1 MDKINSQNIQH
12 VAIIMD
18 GNGRWA
24 EKKEL
29 HRSQGHKKGLD
40 NILPI
45 VEELIEQ
52 KIKYVTLF
60 AFSTENNKRP
70 YEEKKNL
77 INLLDDSLDNIN
89 KKIDDNNINLTFI
102 GNLSSLPK
110 KITSKIQKISQ
121 KNKGASSVKLII
133 AWNYSGR
140 SDILNAIRRIKTKQN
155 ISEKELES
163 YLMTHNTPDPDLI
176 IRTGNQMR
184 ISNFML
190 WQSAYSELYFSKKLW
205 PEFTKKD
212 LNNAILEF
220 KKRKRNYGNV

>member
-45 VEELIEQ
+45 VEEFINQ
-52 KIKYVTLF
+52 KIQYVTLF

-77 INLLDDSLDNIN
+77 INLLDAALNNIN
-89 KKIDDNNINLTFI
+89 EKINENNINLSFI
-102 GNLSSLPK
+102 GDLSSLPK
-110 KITSKIQKISQ
+110 NITSKIQKISQ
-121 KNKGASSVKLII
+121 KNKCKSSLKLII

-140 SDILNAIRRIKTKQN
+140 SDILNAIREIEKKYIT
-155 ISEKELES
+155 EKEFES
-163 YLMTHNTPDPDLI
+163 YLMTKNIPDPDLI

-212 LNNAILEF
+212 LNNAIVEF

>member
-45 VEELIEQ
+45 VEEFINQ
-52 KIKYVTLF
+52 KIQYVTLF

-77 INLLDDSLDNIN
+77 INLLDAALNNIN
-89 KKIDDNNINLTFI
+89 EKINENNINLSFI
-102 GNLSSLPK
+102 GDLSSLPK
-110 KITSKIQKISQ
+110 NITSKIQKISQ
-121 KNKGASSVKLII
+121 KNKCKSSLKLII

-140 SDILNAIRRIKTKQN
+140 SDIVNALNNIKSKNRITEQ
-155 ISEKELES
+155 ELKS
-163 YLMTHNTPDPDLI
+163 HLMTNKIPDPDLI
-176 IRTGNQMR
+176 IRTGGEMR
-184 ISNFML
+184 LSNFLM
-190 WQSAYSELYFSKKLW
+190 WQSAYTELYFTKILW
-205 PEFTKKD
+205 PNFKIKS
-212 LNNAILEF
+212 LNKIISIYINRI
-220 KKRKRNYGNV
+220 RKYGR

>member
-45 VEELIEQ
+45 VEEFINQ
-52 KIKYVTLF
+52 KIQYVTLF

-77 INLLDDSLDNIN
+77 INLLDAALNNIN
-89 KKIDDNNINLTFI
+89 EKINENNINLSFI
-102 GNLSSLPK
+102 GDLSSLPK
-110 KITSKIQKISQ
+110 NITSKIQKISQ
-121 KNKGASSVKLII
+121 KNKCKSSLKLII

-140 SDILNAIRRIKTKQN
+140 SDILNAIREIEKKYIT
-155 ISEKELES
+155 EKEFES
-163 YLMTHNTPDPDLI
+163 YLMTKNIPDPDLI

-184 ISNFML
+184 ISKFIL
-190 WQSAYSELYFSKKLW
+190 WQSDYSDYIFQK
-205 PEFTKKD
+205 
-212 LNNAILEF
+212 
-220 KKRKRNYGNV
+220 NYGQNLQKKT

>member
-29 HRSQGHKKGLD
+29 HRSEGHKKGLD

-52 KIKYVTLF
+52 KIKYITLF

-77 INLLDDSLDNIN
+77 INLLDAALNNIN
-89 KKIDDNNINLTFI
+89 EKINENNINLSFI
-102 GNLSSLPK
+102 GDLSSLPK
-110 KITSKIQKISQ
+110 NITSKIQKISQ
-121 KNKGASSVKLII
+121 KNKCKSSLKLII

-140 SDILNAIRRIKTKQN
+140 SDILNAIREIEKIYIT
-155 ISEKELES
+155 EKEFES
-163 YLMTHNTPDPDLI
+163 YLMTKNIPDPDLI

-212 LNNAILEF
+212 LNNAIVEF

>member
-29 HRSQGHKKGLD
+29 HRSEGHKKGLD

-52 KIKYVTLF
+52 KIKYITLF

-89 KKIDDNNINLTFI
+89 EKINENNINLSFI

-110 KITSKIQKISQ
+110 KITSKIRKISQ
-121 KNKGASSVKLII
+121 KNINATSVKLII

-140 SDILNAIRRIKTKQN
+140 NDILNAIRKIDTKQN
-155 ISEKELES
+155 ITEKELES
-163 YLMTHNTPDPDLI
+163 YLMTKNIPDPDLI

-190 WQSAYSELYFSKKLW
+190 WQSAYSELYFSQKLW

-212 LNNAILEF
+212 LNNAIIEF

>member
-45 VEELIEQ
+45 VEEFINQ
-52 KIKYVTLF
+52 KIQYVTLF

-77 INLLDDSLDNIN
+77 INLLDAALNNIN
-89 KKIDDNNINLTFI
+89 EKINENNINLSFI
-102 GNLSSLPK
+102 GDLSSLPK
-110 KITSKIQKISQ
+110 NITSKIQKISQ
-121 KNKGASSVKLII
+121 KNKCKSSLKLII

-140 SDILNAIRRIKTKQN
+140 SDILNAIREIEKKYIT
-155 ISEKELES
+155 EKEFES
-163 YLMTHNTPDPDLI
+163 YLMTKNIPNPDLI

-212 LNNAILEF
+212 LNNAIVEF

>member
-52 KIKYVTLF
+52 KIKYITLF

-77 INLLDDSLDNIN
+77 INLLDAALNNIN
-89 KKIDDNNINLTFI
+89 EKINENNINLSFI
-102 GNLSSLPK
+102 GDLSSLPK
-110 KITSKIQKISQ
+110 NITSKIQKISQ
-121 KNKGASSVKLII
+121 KNKCKSSLKLII

-140 SDILNAIRRIKTKQN
+140 SDILNAIREIEKIYIT
-155 ISEKELES
+155 EKEFES
-163 YLMTHNTPDPDLI
+163 YLMTKNIPDPDLI

-220 KKRKRNYGNV
+220 KKRNRNYGNV

>member
-1 MDKINSQNIQH
+1 M
-12 VAIIMD
+12 
-18 GNGRWA
+18 
-24 EKKEL
+24 

-45 VEELIEQ
+45 VEEFINQ
-52 KIKYVTLF
+52 KIQYVTLF

-77 INLLDDSLDNIN
+77 INLLDAALNNIN
-89 KKIDDNNINLTFI
+89 EKINENNINLSFI
-102 GNLSSLPK
+102 GDLSSLPK
-110 KITSKIQKISQ
+110 NITSKIQKISQ
-121 KNKGASSVKLII
+121 KNKCKSSLKLII

-140 SDILNAIRRIKTKQN
+140 SDILNAIKRIETKQN
-155 ISEKELES
+155 ITEKKIES
-163 YLMTHNTPDPDLI
+163 YLMTNNTPDPDLI

-212 LNNAILEF
+212 LNNAIIEF

>member
-77 INLLDDSLDNIN
+77 INLLDAALNNIN
-89 KKIDDNNINLTFI
+89 EKINENNINLSFI
-102 GNLSSLPK
+102 GDLSSLPK
-110 KITSKIQKISQ
+110 NITSKIQKISQ
-121 KNKGASSVKLII
+121 KNKCKSSLKLII

-140 SDILNAIRRIKTKQN
+140 SDILNAIREIEKIYIT
-155 ISEKELES
+155 EKEFES
-163 YLMTHNTPDPDLI
+163 YLMTKNIPDPDLI

-212 LNNAILEF
+212 LNNAIVEF

>member
-77 INLLDDSLDNIN
+77 INLLDAALNNIN
-89 KKIDDNNINLTFI
+89 EKINENNINLSFI
-102 GNLSSLPK
+102 GDLSSLPK
-110 KITSKIQKISQ
+110 NITSKIQKISQ
-121 KNKGASSVKLII
+121 KNKCKSSLKLII

-140 SDILNAIRRIKTKQN
+140 SDILNAIREIEKKYIT
-155 ISEKELES
+155 EKEFES
-163 YLMTHNTPDPDLI
+163 YLMTKNIPDPDLI

-212 LNNAILEF
+212 LNNAIVEF

>member
-40 NILPI
+40 NIVPI
-45 VEELIEQ
+45 VEEFINQ
-52 KIKYVTLF
+52 KIQYVTLF

-77 INLLDDSLDNIN
+77 INLLDAALNNIN
-89 KKIDDNNINLTFI
+89 EKINENNINLSFI
-102 GNLSSLPK
+102 GDLSSLPK
-110 KITSKIQKISQ
+110 NITSKIQKISQ
-121 KNKGASSVKLII
+121 KNKCKSSLKLII

-140 SDILNAIRRIKTKQN
+140 SDILNAIREIEKKYIT
-155 ISEKELES
+155 EKEFES
-163 YLMTHNTPDPDLI
+163 YLMTKNIPDPDLI

-212 LNNAILEF
+212 LNNAIVEF

>member
-29 HRSQGHKKGLD
+29 HRSKGHKKGLD
-40 NILPI
+40 NIIPI
-45 VEELIEQ
+45 LEELIEQ
-52 KIKYVTLF
+52 KIKYITLF

-77 INLLDDSLDNIN
+77 INLLDAALNNIN
-89 KKIDDNNINLTFI
+89 EKINENNINLSFI
-102 GNLSSLPK
+102 GDLSSLPK
-110 KITSKIQKISQ
+110 NITSKIQKISQ
-121 KNKGASSVKLII
+121 KNKCKSSLKLII

-140 SDILNAIRRIKTKQN
+140 SDILNAIREIEKKYIT
-155 ISEKELES
+155 EKEFES
-163 YLMTHNTPDPDLI
+163 YLMTKNIPDPDLI

-212 LNNAILEF
+212 LNNAIVEF

>member
-45 VEELIEQ
+45 VEEFINQ
-52 KIKYVTLF
+52 KIQYVTLF

-77 INLLDDSLDNIN
+77 INLLDAALNNIN
-89 KKIDDNNINLTFI
+89 EKINENNINLSFI
-102 GNLSSLPK
+102 GDLSSLPK
-110 KITSKIQKISQ
+110 NITSKIQKISQ
-121 KNKGASSVKLII
+121 KNKCKSSLKLII

-140 SDILNAIRRIKTKQN
+140 SDILNAIREIEKIYIT
-155 ISEKELES
+155 EKEFES
-163 YLMTHNTPDPDLI
+163 YLMTKNIPDPDLI

-212 LNNAILEF
+212 LNNAIVEF
-220 KKRKRNYGNV
+220 KKRKRYYGNV

>member
-45 VEELIEQ
+45 VEEFINQ
-52 KIKYVTLF
+52 KIQYVTLF

-77 INLLDDSLDNIN
+77 INLLDAALNNIN
-89 KKIDDNNINLTFI
+89 EKINENNINLSFI
-102 GNLSSLPK
+102 GDLSSLPK
-110 KITSKIQKISQ
+110 NITSKIQKISQ
-121 KNKGASSVKLII
+121 KNKCKSSLKLII

-140 SDILNAIRRIKTKQN
+140 SDILNAIREIEKIYIT
-155 ISEKELES
+155 EKEFES
-163 YLMTHNTPDPDLI
+163 YLMTKNIPDPDLI

-212 LNNAILEF
+212 LNNAIVEF

>member
-1 MDKINSQNIQH
+1 
-12 VAIIMD
+12 MD

-45 VEELIEQ
+45 VEEFINQ
-52 KIKYVTLF
+52 KIQYVTLF

-77 INLLDDSLDNIN
+77 INLLDAALNNIN
-89 KKIDDNNINLTFI
+89 EKINENNINLSFI
-102 GNLSSLPK
+102 GDLSSLPK
-110 KITSKIQKISQ
+110 NITSKIQKISQ
-121 KNKGASSVKLII
+121 KNKCKSSLKLII

-140 SDILNAIRRIKTKQN
+140 SDILNAIREIEKIYIT
-155 ISEKELES
+155 EKEFES
-163 YLMTHNTPDPDLI
+163 YLMTKNIPDPDLI

-212 LNNAILEF
+212 LNNAIVEF